1 MGEHVEVVE
10 PPQEPDEEEEE
21 LLMIFQEEE
30 EVQRMRKLQQVR
42 SHDGFSLEI
51 L

>member
-1 MGEHVEVVE
+1 MEPVEVVE
-10 PPQEPDEEEEE
+10 PQEEEEE

-30 EVQRMRKLQQVR
+30 EVQRMTTLQLVG

>member
-1 MGEHVEVVE
+1 MEAEEPVE
-10 PPQEPDEEEEE
+10 PQEEEEE

-30 EVQRMRKLQQVR
+30 EVQRMTTLQRVR